1 MIDSKMIGFHNHV
14 LAPKCWK
21 TYCLN
26 PPYPPAAPESSL
38 RNTRYT
44 GLNLTGP
51 DGVIVFRGRLPA
63 GNITD
68 IATAHGNFRPEK
80 APCVTAMSSL
90 RMTPTLNPFLNPV
103 PPGLLPSVFTSTR
116 LLPSS
121 APCLLLLSRSVP
133 CFLPFCCSVPAA
145 VGAATTA
152 LVGPL
157 PNLAVNLG
165 LNTGAADIPLC
176 VSTGCHNREH
186 GTL

>member
-26 PPYPPAAPESSL
+26 PPAAPESSL

-80 APCVTAMSSL
+80 APCVTAMSAL

-121 APCLLLLSRSVP
+121 APCLLLLPVRSLFSSVLLFRSSSRWGRHHGA
-133 CFLPFCCSVPAA
+133 CWPFTQSGRQPRIKYRC
-145 VGAATTA
+145 G
-152 LVGPL
+152 
-157 PNLAVNLG
+157 
-165 LNTGAADIPLC
+165 
-176 VSTGCHNREH
+176 
-186 GTL
+186 